1 MLNPYIMV
9 GNDDG
14 IMSLGIDA
22 LAHEARKLGEIRI
35 VAPITQQTARA
46 KSLTFHR
53 PIRVNEAK
61 TISGIPALAYNST
74 PAVSIII
81 HNHFYSTPDVVL
93 SGINS
98 GDNTSIHSILTSG
111 TAAVAME
118 AGLLGIKSFAFSM
131 DVPDKFFYSN
141 DVPGNIEIAA
151 KWSIIIAKAYL
162 KASKQFWT
170 SIMFI
175 NVNFPNQISDKSE
188 VVVTELESSKYT
200 NYLHSRQDPKG
211 EEYFWL
217 WGTKREDLDEKKDSY
232 AVYEEKKISITP
244 VIFDHNP
251 SKFSKLSVADI
262 FGEAKEINKEHIKW
276 QSEDPVEQEE

>member
-1 MLNPYIMV
+1 MLNPYIMI

-14 IMSLGIDA
+14 IMSLGIDV
-22 LAHEARKLGEIRI
+22 LARAARKLGEIRV
-35 VAPITQQTARA
+35 VAPFTQQTARA

-81 HNHFYSTPDVVL
+81 HNHFYSTPDLVL

-118 AGLLGIKSFAFSM
+118 AGMLGIKSFAFSM

-151 KWSIIIAKAYL
+151 QWAIKITEAYL
-162 KASKQFWT
+162 KASEEFWK
-170 SIMFI
+170 SVMFI
-175 NVNFPNQISDKSE
+175 NVNFPNQISEKSE
-188 VVVTELESSKYT
+188 VVITELESSKYT

-217 WGTKREDLDEKKDSY
+217 WGTKREDLDQKKDSY

-251 SKFSKLSVADI
+251 SKFSKLSVADV
-262 FGEAKEINKEHIKW
+262 FEEAKKIKNEFVHW
-276 QSEDPVEQEE
+276 TIEESEEEEQ